1 MKYRIYEY
9 RTINEQDYQSC
20 KIKFNREKTRGENL
34 KDEKEFEFL
43 NRRSQEEGMIGIFL
57 FIF

>member
-9 RTINEQDYQSC
+9 RTINEQDYQCC
-20 KIKFNREKTRGENL
+20 KIKFSREKTLGENL